1 MSENSPKGGPVPR
14 GKKFLGGHR
23 MEMAPKSK
31 PTPPPP
37 PPLGNE
43 RLGHRPPV
51 AQIPAKPPP
60 PPPPPPKSDK

>member
-31 PTPPPP
+31 PTPPRPSP
-37 PPLGNE
+37 SGGE
-43 RLGHRPPV
+43 RGHRPPV